1 MNENRSFSH
10 TAIPLTISIL
20 GLAALLYVLRDMV
33 RIVLDPGVS
42 VVNADELLSG
52 APVAHPRMVVEGA
65 CIHLDSAATGD
76 WTTRGKGG
84 ENRYSETVAPLRHA
98 QTGQPLGWLVR
109 VPEAGSGCA
118 PQTIRGTRGAVDE
131 VTLAAARAAGLN
143 PDPAR
148 VIARGWWE
156 RWQAA
161 AVVLAACWI
170 PINLA
175 FLLINPFQG
184 RTGERISRLAGI
196 SFVLSLLALLVFLST
211 SGITL
216 LRS

>member
-1 MNENRSFSH
+1 MNENRSFSQ
-10 TAIPLTISIL
+10 TAIPLTISVL

-42 VVNADELLSG
+42 VVTADELLSG
-52 APVAHPRMVVEGA
+52 APVTHPRIIIEGA
-65 CIHLDSAATGD
+65 CVHLDSAATGD

-84 ENRYSETVAPLRHA
+84 TNRHSETVAPLRHA
-98 QTGQPLGWLVR
+98 QTGQPLGWLLR

-118 PQTIRGTRGAVDE
+118 PQTIRGTRGAVGE
-131 VTLAAARAAGLN
+131 ITLAAARAAGLD

-170 PINLA
+170 PGNFA
-175 FLLINPFQG
+175 FLLIHPFQG
-184 RTGERISRLAGI
+184 RTGVRVSRLAGI
-196 SFVLSLLALLVFLST
+196 SFVLSLLALLAFLST